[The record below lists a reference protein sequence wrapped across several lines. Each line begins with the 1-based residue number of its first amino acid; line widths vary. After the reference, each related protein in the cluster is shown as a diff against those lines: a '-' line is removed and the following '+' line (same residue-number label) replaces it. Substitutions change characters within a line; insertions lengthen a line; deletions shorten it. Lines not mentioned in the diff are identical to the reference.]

1 MNQYH
6 NLMKQSTSHAD
17 CNFPTLFCFRNAAI
31 GLSVIISNEIIS
43 YPQAESTLYKRVHFR
58 SLQEFNC
65 VVIRKQITK
74 HANQTHEN
82 NEKRNEKIPLSG
94 WYVEPLDFSP
104 RRRTT
109 QIFPNQASKWLRQS
123 KE

>member
-1 MNQYH
+1 MLIVIFLN
-6 NLMKQSTSHAD
+6 
-17 CNFPTLFCFRNAAI
+17 CFCFRNAAI

-58 SLQEFNC
+58 SFQEFNC
-65 VVIRKQITK
+65 VVIKKQITK